1 VEDIKLLKH
10 ALPYIKQYRD
20 TTFVVKLG
28 GEVIN
33 DPERLDMLTEDL
45 SLMYQLSIRI
55 VIIHGGGPQLSEAA
69 EKMGITSEKID
80 GRRITDDRMLEVAKM
95 VFSGSISTDIL
106 SSLRRHGT
114 PGVGMSGV
122 DGNLIQA
129 VRRPKKLMIDQ
140 ETGKEREVDFQNVG
154 DIQAINPQILRV
166 LLENRFV
173 PVIAS
178 LGADENGKVLNIN
191 ADTIASEIAL
201 KLLAEKLF
209 ILSNVNGVLLDVKD
223 PHSRFSWLT
232 VEKGESLIQDRVV
245 DKGMLPKL
253 NAALRAVRG
262 GVPRAYIIN
271 GTAENALLWEVFTRK
286 GFGTMIVNKEEEAAY
301 LEEG

>member
-1 VEDIKLLKH
+1 
-10 ALPYIKQYRD
+10 
-20 TTFVVKLG
+20 
-28 GEVIN
+28 
-33 DPERLDMLTEDL
+33 
-45 SLMYQLSIRI
+45 
-55 VIIHGGGPQLSEAA
+55 
-69 EKMGITSEKID
+69 
-80 GRRITDDRMLEVAKM
+80 
-95 VFSGSISTDIL
+95 
-106 SSLRRHGT
+106 
-114 PGVGMSGV
+114 
-122 DGNLIQA
+122 
-129 VRRPKKLMIDQ
+129 MIDQ

-223 PHSRFSWLT
+223 PQSRFSWLT